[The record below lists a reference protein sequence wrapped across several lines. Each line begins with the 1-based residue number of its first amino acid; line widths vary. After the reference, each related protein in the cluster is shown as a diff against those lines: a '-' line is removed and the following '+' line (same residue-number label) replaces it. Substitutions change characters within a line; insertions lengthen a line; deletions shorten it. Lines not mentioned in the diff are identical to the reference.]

1 MWEGLAELYHIEVRK
16 GRDKEIP
23 LIQGK
28 EQWLCFAGVAMKR
41 YPHTPG
47 KRNPS
52 KMVGVARGHQR
63 ADTMKPYSQKTS
75 QSNHT
80 RTTALSN
87 SMKPSHAHGATQDG
101 WEMVERSDRMWSTGE
116 GNGKPLQYS
125 CLENPMNSMKR
136 QNGRILKE
144 ELPRSVG
151 AQYATGDQ
159 WRKNSRKNEGMEPKQ
174 KQYPVV
180 DVTGDRS
187 KV

>member
-1 MWEGLAELYHIEVRK
+1 MKFRK
-16 GRDKEIP
+16 GGGKEIP
-23 LIQGK
+23 LVQCK
-28 EQWLCFAGVAMKR
+28 EQRLRFAGAAVKR
-41 YPHTPG
+41 PHPQG

-63 ADTMKPYSQKTS
+63 ADTLKPYSQKTS

-87 SMKPSHAHGATQDG
+87 SMKPSHVCRATQDG
-101 WEMVERSDRMWSTGE
+101 QVMVERSDRMCSTGE

-136 QNGRILKE
+136 QKDRKLKE

-151 AQYATGDQ
+151 AQYATGISGEITPERMKGWSQ
-159 WRKNSRKNEGMEPKQ
+159 SKNNTQLWM
-174 KQYPVV
+174 
-180 DVTGDRS
+180 
-187 KV
+187 